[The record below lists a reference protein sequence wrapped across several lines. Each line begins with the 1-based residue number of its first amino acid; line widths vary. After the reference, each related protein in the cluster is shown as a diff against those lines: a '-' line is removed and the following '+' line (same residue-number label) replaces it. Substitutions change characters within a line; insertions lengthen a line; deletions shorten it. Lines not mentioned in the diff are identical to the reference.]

1 MSRLTFPDGFRWGA
15 ATAAYQIEGAA
26 REDGKGESIWD
37 RFAHTPGRIKGG
49 ETGDRACDSYHR
61 YRDDVALLRA
71 MHMNSYRF
79 SIAWPR
85 IQPEGRGA
93 ANAAGLDYYR
103 RLADALL
110 AAGIRP
116 FPTLYHWDLPQAL
129 EERGGWPARD
139 TAARFAD
146 YAHLVARALGD
157 RVSDWM
163 LFNEPSI
170 FTLFGYGQGIHAPG
184 VRDRTALL
192 RATHVVA
199 LAQGEG
205 FRAVKE
211 ERPALRVG
219 SAFSMSPMEP
229 GSGAASDADAAE
241 RMHGW
246 ANDFFLR
253 AALRG
258 EYPACFERGLPGEL
272 DVREGDMARVRAP
285 LDFVGINLYSRML
298 VHADPKDRLGL
309 GARSMGLGGPEGPQ
323 TDFGWEVWPEALYD
337 AVMRVTRDYGRPVI
351 EITENGCSYA
361 DGPGPDGA
369 IRDQR
374 RIDFFRGYLGALA
387 HAIADGADVRGY
399 HAWTLMDNFEWAEGF
414 AQRFGL
420 AFTDFTTCDRK
431 LKQSGEWLGRVAAEN
446 GLDPA
451 AEGAAV

>member
-37 RFAHTPGRIKGG
+37 RFAHTSGRIKNG

-61 YRDDVALLRA
+61 YREDVALLSA
-71 MHMNSYRF
+71 MHLNSYRF

-103 RLADALL
+103 RLVDALL

-129 EERGGWPARD
+129 EDRGGWPTRD
-139 TAARFAD
+139 TAARFAE
-146 YAHLVARALGD
+146 YAHLVVRALGD

-163 LFNEPSI
+163 LFNEPSV

-199 LAQGEG
+199 LAQGES
-205 FRAVKE
+205 FRAVKA
-211 ERPALRVG
+211 ERPSLRVG
-219 SAFSMSPMEP
+219 SAFSMSPTEP
-229 GSGAASDADAAE
+229 GSGAASDAEAAE

-246 ANDFFLR
+246 VNDWFLR

-258 EYPACFERGLPGEL
+258 EYPACFEQGLPAEL
-272 DVREGDMARVRAP
+272 DVREGDMARVEAK

-309 GARSMGLGGPEGPQ
+309 GARSLGLGGYEGPQ
-323 TDFGWEVWPEALYD
+323 TDFGWEVWPDALYE

-361 DGPGPDGA
+361 DGPGEDGV
-369 IRDQR
+369 IRDLR
-374 RIDFFRGYLGALA
+374 RIDFFRGYLAALA
-387 HAIADGADVRGY
+387 HAIRDGADVRGY
-399 HAWTLMDNFEWAEGF
+399 HAWTLLDNFEWAEGF

-420 AFTDFTTCDRK
+420 AFTDFTSCDRR

-446 GLDPA
+446 GLDPEA
-451 AEGAAV
+451 DGTA

>member
-37 RFAHTPGRIKGG
+37 RFAHTSGRIKNG

-61 YRDDVALLRA
+61 YREDVALLSA
-71 MHMNSYRF
+71 MHLNSYRF

-103 RLADALL
+103 RLVDALL

-129 EERGGWPARD
+129 EDRGGWPTRD
-139 TAARFAD
+139 TAARFAE
-146 YAHLVARALGD
+146 YAHLVVRALGD

-163 LFNEPSI
+163 LFNEPSV

-199 LAQGEG
+199 LAQGES
-205 FRAVKE
+205 FRAVKA
-211 ERPALRVG
+211 ERPSLRVG
-219 SAFSMSPMEP
+219 SAFSMSPTEP
-229 GSGAASDADAAE
+229 GSGAASDAEAAE

-246 ANDFFLR
+246 VNDWFLR

-258 EYPACFERGLPGEL
+258 EYPACFERGHPAEH
-272 DVREGDMARVRAP
+272 DVREGDMARVEAK

-309 GARSMGLGGPEGPQ
+309 GARSLGLGGYEGPQ
-323 TDFGWEVWPEALYD
+323 TDFGWEVWPDALYE

-361 DGPGPDGA
+361 DGPGEDGV
-369 IRDQR
+369 IRDLR
-374 RIDFFRGYLGALA
+374 RIDFFRGYLAALA
-387 HAIADGADVRGY
+387 HAIRDGADVRGY
-399 HAWTLMDNFEWAEGF
+399 HAWTLLDNFEWAEGF

-420 AFTDFTTCDRK
+420 AFTDFTSCDRR

-446 GLDPA
+446 GLDPEA
-451 AEGAAV
+451 DGTA